1 MKNLT
6 EQDVLQAIR
15 KEIETASLR
24 KVAGRAGVDAGN
36 LCRVLNGERPVSD
49 SVARAFG
56 FERVETVTVIYRKKA
71 A

>member
-15 KEIETASLR
+15 KEIEASSLR
-24 KVAGRAGVDAGN
+24 KVAERVGVDPAN
-36 LCRVLNGERPVSD
+36 LSRMLNGERTVSD
-49 SVARAFG
+49 SVAEAFG
-56 FERVETVTVIYRKKA
+56 FEREVTTKIVFRKRA